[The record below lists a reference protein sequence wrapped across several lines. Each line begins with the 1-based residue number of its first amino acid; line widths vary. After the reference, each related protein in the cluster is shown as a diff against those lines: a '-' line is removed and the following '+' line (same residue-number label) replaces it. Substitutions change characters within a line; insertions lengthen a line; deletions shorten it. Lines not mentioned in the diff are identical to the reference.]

1 MNKGYIL
8 LSALICHLISCQTLS
23 AQWTSANMIR
33 YRDANAVYILDQET
47 AVVVGGNEY
56 GDSIETICRT
66 VDRDTTWNS
75 IMDSIRPW
83 LSGVGFSRA
92 GVGIAVGEGGT
103 ILRSIDAGVTWQRI
117 NLTGPAAGRNYNG
130 VFFANTTTVY
140 AVGGNLS
147 NNSAQTIIKSTD
159 AGLTWT
165 LQMDLP
171 GSWLHAVFF
180 TSSNTG
186 YAVGD
191 NGVVLKTTNG
201 GGGWT
206 PLTLTGNF
214 TTRNYN
220 SLYFFNDNTGFIVGG
235 YPSNDSIETILKT
248 TDGGGTWQVTMDQLG
263 PMFNSISFGDS
274 THAYVVGNSA
284 TIMFSG
290 DGGNNWNNVN
300 LGAVAP
306 PDSLKLNAVFFL
318 DSAYG
323 LAVGQNGII
332 LQYAGSLLTLPQ
344 VVTQPASQVTN
355 SSAQL
360 NGLVNANNTLTNIWF
375 EYGTTTALG
384 DTVLTSPATIN
395 GNSFQSFTGQAIGL
409 LQNTVYYYAIY
420 AGNNAGVVKGNIQ
433 QMYTA
438 DCEIPNCSFE
448 VWDTSF
454 LSTPTGWNIL
464 GLVSKVTSYN
474 GSIAV
479 QLTGDSATGNLAGA
493 VILGNNQGNG
503 AGFSGI
509 TGGIPFAARPDS
521 IILHA
526 RYDIASGDNAL
537 ILLLLRKNG
546 VLFDTVILPLSGSTS
561 GNWVTL
567 ELPITYNSS
576 QTPDSLVIGL
586 ISTNPFSASPNP
598 HNVLAIDDIT
608 FVGTNI
614 LLPDWNFEQW
624 DSVTIEIPR
633 YWSTGSAQISTVNT
647 VQIAQSPDVESGR
660 SALLLAGG
668 ENMEVGN
675 ITNDAYYNSPA
686 FPVADRHNT
695 FNGYFKYFPVGGDTL
710 RVNLQMFSAGVS
722 IGSMGL
728 VIDTELSAYTALS
741 ADINYGVPSTV
752 PDSANLQIQISNRS
766 GSHGASRAYIDAL
779 SFDGF
784 SVATAISASPS
795 NSLNGISLLIYPNPA
810 NSAVTLEWEQGQKS
824 HVEVFDLQ
832 GRPLYAIWV
841 NSSRAEVNINEL
853 SAGVY
858 IARVT
863 NDAGVVNRQFEI
875 VR

>member
-1 MNKGYIL
+1 MNKGYFL
-8 LSALICHLISCQTLS
+8 LSVLICQVLLCQTLS
-23 AQWTSANMIR
+23 AQWTSTNMIR
-33 YRDANAVYILDQET
+33 YREANAVCIIDQGT
-47 AVVVGGNEY
+47 AVVVGGNERN
-56 GDSIETICRT
+56 DSIESICRT
-66 VDRDTTWNS
+66 GNRDTTWNS
-75 IMDSIRPW
+75 IMDSVRPW
-83 LSGVGFSRA
+83 LSGVAFSSA

-103 ILRSIDAGVTWQRI
+103 ILRSPDAGVTWQRV
-117 NLTGPAAGRNYNG
+117 NLTGAAAGRNFNG
-130 VFFANTTTVY
+130 VCFANATNVY
-140 AVGGNLS
+140 AVGGNLT
-147 NNSAQTIIKSTD
+147 NNSVQTIIKSTD

-171 GSWLHAVFF
+171 GSWLHAVYF

-201 GGGWT
+201 GGGWA

-214 TTRNYN
+214 ATRNYN
-220 SLYFFNDNTGFIVGG
+220 SLHFFNDNTGFIIGG

-248 TDGGGTWQVTMDQLG
+248 TDGGATWQVTMDQLG

-290 DGGNNWNNVN
+290 DGGNNWNSVN

-306 PDSLKLNAVFFL
+306 PDSLNLNAVFFL

-332 LQYAGSLLTLPQ
+332 LQYAGSLLTQPQ
-344 VVTQPASQVTN
+344 VITQQATLVTTSG
-355 SSAQL
+355 AQL
-360 NGLVNANNTLTNIWF
+360 NGLVNANNTLTSVWF
-375 EYGTTTALG
+375 EYGTTIFLG
-384 DTVLTSPATIN
+384 DTVFTSPATIN
-395 GNSFQSFTGQAIGL
+395 GNSVQSFTGQATGL
-409 LQNTVYYYAIY
+409 LPNTVYYYAIY

-433 QMYTA
+433 QIYTA

-448 VWDTSF
+448 VWDTSYV
-454 LSTPTGWNIL
+454 STPTGWNIL
-464 GLVSKVTSYN
+464 GKVSKVTSYN
-474 GSIAV
+474 GSTAV

-493 VILGNNQGNG
+493 IILGTNQGNG

-509 TGGIPFAARPDS
+509 TGGIPFAVRPDS
-521 IILHA
+521 LIVHA
-526 RYDIASGDNAL
+526 RYEIASGDNAL

-546 VLFDTVILPLSGSTS
+546 VLIDTVILPLSGSTS

-567 ELPITYNSS
+567 ELPITYNSG
-576 QTPDSLVIGL
+576 QTPDSLVVGV

-598 HNVLAIDDIT
+598 HNVLAIDDFT

-624 DSVTIEIPR
+624 DSVTLEIPR
-633 YWSTGSAQISTVNT
+633 YWSTGNAQISTVNT

-668 ENMEVGN
+668 EALEVGN
-675 ITNDAYYNSPA
+675 IPNNVYYNHPA
-686 FPVADRHNT
+686 FPVGDRHNT

-710 RVNLQMFSAGVS
+710 RANLQMFSAGVP
-722 IGSMGL
+722 IGYMSL
-728 VIDTELSAYTALS
+728 IVDTELSVYTALS

-766 GSHGASRAYIDAL
+766 GSHGGTRAYIDAL

-784 SVATAISASPS
+784 NVSTAISASPS
-795 NSLNGISLLIYPNPA
+795 SNFKGISLLIYPNPA
-810 NSAVTLEWEQGQKS
+810 NSAVTLQWEQEQKS
-824 HVEVFDLQ
+824 RIEIFDLE
-832 GRPLYAIWV
+832 GKPLFATWV
-841 NSSRAEVNINEL
+841 NSNRAEVNINEL

-863 NDAGVVNRQFEI
+863 NEAGVVNRQFEV